1 MEFATSG
8 LSMDAILKRFSNPIC
23 EQKRSSICFKG
34 EEYIYILEYTI
45 KIHRYNLQRNA
56 IRDQM

>member
-23 EQKRSSICFKG
+23 EQKRLLDVFPKRG
-34 EEYIYILEYTI
+34 ILPGYTI
-45 KIHRYNLQRNA
+45 KIHRDNLQRNA
-56 IRDQM
+56 IWDQM